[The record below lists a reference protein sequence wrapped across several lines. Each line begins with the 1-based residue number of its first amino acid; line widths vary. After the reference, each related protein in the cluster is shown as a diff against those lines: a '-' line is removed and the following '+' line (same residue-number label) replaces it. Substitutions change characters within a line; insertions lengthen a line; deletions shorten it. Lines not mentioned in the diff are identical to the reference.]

1 MGVGTRRIIVRN
13 FIPGEAAELR
23 RVFMSSVHGLAGRFY
38 TETQIN
44 AFFRSSYVELTKS
57 LQKLGVF

>member
-1 MGVGTRRIIVRN
+1 MGIGTRRIIVRN

-44 AFFRSSYVELTKS
+44 AFLDLHMLS
-57 LQKLGVF
+57 